1 MLIISNLR
9 VVATKSNQF
18 GTEIAIK
25 QTETNNKPIKTKNI
39 MKKNTNLAIL
49 AIAVLDALTNA
60 INDTTSTSTE
70 GTLPTT
76 APKDNPVRT
85 CVSRETFGE
94 EELVSFLVD
103 ECGLKLKSSYADYP
117 PTAKMMAMSTDEV
130 RQIKEYCDSLKE
142 KAEFGDKVM
151 KSVQMLKGLFK

>member
-1 MLIISNLR
+1 
-9 VVATKSNQF
+9 
-18 GTEIAIK
+18 
-25 QTETNNKPIKTKNI
+25 
-39 MKKNTNLAIL
+39 MKKNTSFAIL
-49 AIAVLDALTNA
+49 ALAVLDAIADALNEK
-60 INDTTSTSTE
+60 TSTKE
-70 GTLPTT
+70 NLPTT
-76 APKDNPVRT
+76 EPKDAVVTT

-130 RQIKEYCDSLKE
+130 RQIKEYCDSLKK

-151 KSVQMLKGLFK
+151 KNMKMLMTDFSKL

>member
-1 MLIISNLR
+1 
-9 VVATKSNQF
+9 
-18 GTEIAIK
+18 
-25 QTETNNKPIKTKNI
+25 

-60 INDTTSTSTE
+60 INETTSTSTSTE

-76 APKDNPVRT
+76 TPRGCAVRT
-85 CVSRETFGE
+85 CVSRNTFDE

-130 RQIKEYCDSLKE
+130 RQIKEYCDSLKK

-151 KSVQMLKGLFK
+151 KSMEMLKGLFK

>member
-1 MLIISNLR
+1 
-9 VVATKSNQF
+9 
-18 GTEIAIK
+18 
-25 QTETNNKPIKTKNI
+25 

-49 AIAVLDALTNA
+49 AIAVLDALANA
-60 INDTTSTSTE
+60 LNETTSTSTE

-130 RQIKEYCDSLKE
+130 RQIKEYCDSLKA

>member
-1 MLIISNLR
+1 MR
-9 VVATKSNQF
+9 
-18 GTEIAIK
+18 
-25 QTETNNKPIKTKNI
+25 NKT
-39 MKKNTNLAIL
+39 TLAIL
-49 AIAVLDALTNA
+49 AIVVFDALVNA
-60 INDTTSTSTE
+60 LNEVISTSTKE
-70 GTLPTT
+70 NLPTT
-76 APKDNPVRT
+76 EPKDAVVTT

-130 RQIKEYCDSLKE
+130 RQIKEYCDNLKK

-151 KSVQMLKGLFK
+151 KNMKMLMADFNKI

>member
-1 MLIISNLR
+1 
-9 VVATKSNQF
+9 
-18 GTEIAIK
+18 
-25 QTETNNKPIKTKNI
+25 
-39 MKKNTNLAIL
+39 MKKNTTLAIL
-49 AIAVLDALTNA
+49 AIAVLDALANA
-60 INDTTSTSTE
+60 LNETTSTSTE

-117 PTAKMMAMSTDEV
+117 PTAKLMAMSTDEV

>member
-1 MLIISNLR
+1 
-9 VVATKSNQF
+9 
-18 GTEIAIK
+18 
-25 QTETNNKPIKTKNI
+25 
-39 MKKNTNLAIL
+39 MKKNTSFAIL
-49 AIAVLDALTNA
+49 ALAVLDAIAEALNEK
-60 INDTTSTSTE
+60 TSTKE
-70 GTLPTT
+70 NLPTT
-76 APKDNPVRT
+76 EPKDAVVTT

-130 RQIKEYCDSLKE
+130 RQIKEYGDNLKK

-151 KSVQMLKGLFK
+151 KNMKMLMADFNKI

>member
-1 MLIISNLR
+1 
-9 VVATKSNQF
+9 
-18 GTEIAIK
+18 
-25 QTETNNKPIKTKNI
+25 

-49 AIAVLDALTNA
+49 AIAVLDAVVNA
-60 INDTTSTSTE
+60 LNETTSTSTSTE

-76 APKDNPVRT
+76 TPRGCAVRT

-130 RQIKEYCDSLKE
+130 MQIKAYCDSLKE

-151 KSVQMLKGLFK
+151 KSVEMLKGLFK

>member
-1 MLIISNLR
+1 
-9 VVATKSNQF
+9 
-18 GTEIAIK
+18 
-25 QTETNNKPIKTKNI
+25 

-49 AIAVLDALTNA
+49 AIAVLDAVVNA
-60 INDTTSTSTE
+60 LNETTSTSTE

-130 RQIKEYCDSLKE
+130 RQIKDYCDSLKE

>member
-1 MLIISNLR
+1 
-9 VVATKSNQF
+9 
-18 GTEIAIK
+18 
-25 QTETNNKPIKTKNI
+25 

-76 APKDNPVRT
+76 APKDNPVRC

>member
-1 MLIISNLR
+1 MR
-9 VVATKSNQF
+9 
-18 GTEIAIK
+18 
-25 QTETNNKPIKTKNI
+25 NKT
-39 MKKNTNLAIL
+39 TLAIL
-49 AIAVLDALTNA
+49 AIVVFDALVNA
-60 INDTTSTSTE
+60 LNEVISTSTKE
-70 GTLPTT
+70 NLPTT
-76 APKDNPVRT
+76 EPKDAVVTT

-103 ECGLKLKSSYADYP
+103 ECGLNLKGSYADYP

-151 KSVQMLKGLFK
+151 KNMKMLLTDFSKS

>member
-1 MLIISNLR
+1 
-9 VVATKSNQF
+9 
-18 GTEIAIK
+18 
-25 QTETNNKPIKTKNI
+25 

-60 INDTTSTSTE
+60 INETTSTSTSTE

-76 APKDNPVRT
+76 TPRGCAVRT
-85 CVSRETFGE
+85 CVSRNTFDE

-117 PTAKMMAMSTDEV
+117 PTAKMMSMSTDEV
-130 RQIKEYCDSLKE
+130 RQIKEYCDSLKK

-151 KSVQMLKGLFK
+151 KSMEMLKGLFK

>member
-1 MLIISNLR
+1 
-9 VVATKSNQF
+9 
-18 GTEIAIK
+18 
-25 QTETNNKPIKTKNI
+25 
-39 MKKNTNLAIL
+39 MKKNTTLAIL
-49 AIAVLDALTNA
+49 AIALLDAVANA
-60 INDTTSTSTE
+60 LNETTSTPTEST
-70 GTLPTT
+70 LSTT
-76 APKDNPVRT
+76 EPSETPVMT

-130 RQIKEYCDSLKE
+130 RQIKEYCDSLKA

-151 KSVQMLKGLFK
+151 KSMQMLKGLFR

>member
-1 MLIISNLR
+1 
-9 VVATKSNQF
+9 
-18 GTEIAIK
+18 
-25 QTETNNKPIKTKNI
+25 

-49 AIAVLDALTNA
+49 AIAVLDAIANA
-60 INDTTSTSTE
+60 INDTTSTESI
-70 GTLPTT
+70 LPTT
-76 APKDNPVRT
+76 SPIDSPVRT

>member
-1 MLIISNLR
+1 
-9 VVATKSNQF
+9 
-18 GTEIAIK
+18 
-25 QTETNNKPIKTKNI
+25 

-49 AIAVLDALTNA
+49 AIAVLDALANA
-60 INDTTSTSTE
+60 LNETTSTSTE

-85 CVSRETFGE
+85 CVSRETLGE

-130 RQIKEYCDSLKE
+130 RQIKDYCDSLKE